1 LSNKVKVLNPAQE
14 EQLKEIGAHLREVR
28 LQQSLSIDEIAAKT
42 LIRVTFLQAL
52 EEGQLDLLPEAIF
65 VQGFIRR
72 YGDVLGLDGTAL
84 GKTFPTDFSLPESDM
99 DTKTQSR
106 GISIPLYIPYIF
118 LLIAATCGLS
128 YLLNS
133 QRGTQFQQPVAS
145 QPIPKS
151 QPPLALAPKPLTKPA
166 TVVIPTTQ
174 AIPASTPV
182 AIPTPLTQAT
192 PASTPVAIPTP
203 LTQATPKPNSPIKV
217 TVNLQDSSWVRVTV
231 DGKKEFEGIL
241 PKEKQQTWTA
251 SKSLT
256 FRTGNAGAVM
266 LSLNEQE
273 AKLLGS
279 VGAVKEITFTPE
291 NTAPQVSQ
299 STPLPISR

>member
-1 LSNKVKVLNPAQE
+1 MKVLNPAQE

-72 YGDVLGLDGTAL
+72 YGDVLGMDGTAL

-106 GISIPLYIPYIF
+106 GISVPLYIPYIF

-145 QPIPKS
+145 QPIPKIN
-151 QPPLALAPKPLTKPA
+151 PTTALAPKLPTKP
-166 TVVIPTTQ
+166 TPVVIPTTQ
-174 AIPASTPV
+174 ST
-182 AIPTPLTQAT
+182 TQAT
-192 PASTPVAIPTP
+192 PAAIPTP

-231 DGKKEFEGIL
+231 DGKKEFEGTL

-266 LSLNEQE
+266 LSLNEQQ
-273 AKLLGS
+273 ATLLGS
-279 VGAVKEITFTPE
+279 VGAVKEVTFTPE
-291 NTAPQVSQ
+291 NTSPQISQ
-299 STPLPISR
+299 STPLPASR

>member
-1 LSNKVKVLNPAQE
+1 MKVLNPAQE
-14 EQLKEIGAHLREVR
+14 EQLKEIGAQLREVR
-28 LQQSLSIDEIAAKT
+28 LEQGLSIDEIAAKT
-42 LIRVTFLQAL
+42 LIRVTFIQAL

-84 GKTFPTDFSLPESDM
+84 GKTFPTDFSLPKSDM
-99 DTKTQSR
+99 DTDTKSR
-106 GISIPLYIPYIF
+106 GISIPLYIPYIL

-133 QRGTQFQQPVAS
+133 QRGTQTVQQPVATS
-145 QPIPKS
+145 KPIPVKS
-151 QPPLALAPKPLTKPA
+151 TPTIPLVSKPSQAALQPVAA
-166 TVVIPTTQ
+166 VIPKT
-174 AIPASTPV
+174 
-182 AIPTPLTQAT
+182 TQAT
-192 PASTPVAIPTP
+192 PASTPAVPTP

-231 DGKKEFEGIL
+231 DGKKEFEGTL

-266 LSLNEQE
+266 LSLNEQQ
-273 AKLLGS
+273 AQLLGS
-279 VGAVKEITFTPE
+279 VGAVKEVTFTPE
-291 NTAPQVSQ
+291 NTSPDVNQPTS
-299 STPLPISR
+299 LPATR